1 MGVVRGDNITLSDGC
16 PHTPGIA
23 IDTRLSIIKSL
34 PVSYMRR
41 EVKGHA
47 YYFISLGQCMVT
59 KIAVELLSAI

>member
-1 MGVVRGDNITLSDGC
+1 MTAEAIMGVVRGDDITLSDGC

-47 YYFISLGQCMVT
+47 YILYQSW
-59 KIAVELLSAI
+59 AVHGN